1 MLAFSVASRLSNSS
15 DIRLAD
21 ILRAVPTV
29 RGSPVARIRFKVL
42 IYLKRFDAG
51 ACGALA
57 SMNKSLAQIDKF
69 VDGVGATKECS
80 ARK

>member
-1 MLAFSVASRLSNSS
+1 
-15 DIRLAD
+15 
-21 ILRAVPTV
+21 
-29 RGSPVARIRFKVL
+29 L